1 MASLVFFVVREIH
14 HSLLTLWFGVKHASC
29 QKTLRRAS
37 FNSISCFLSCI
48 QYLLPRIS
56 MKSKFLHQLY
66 EFMLTRGYAKRT
78 IETYLTWI
86 TDFIR
91 FHKFTEPQQMRAE
104 HVEAYLT
111 HLAVRKQCAKSTQ
124 ATALNA
130 LLFLYNKFMECP
142 LPEEMTFLNSKRERK
157 LPVVLTQD
165 EVKALLGRVSKQH
178 YLAIALL
185 YGSGLRL
192 MECVRLRAGDIDFDY
207 KCIRVWFGKG
217 GKHRVVT
224 LSEALIPLLK
234 TQIEQVEQ
242 TLLRD
247 LNVSQ
252 FAGAWLPAGLR
263 KKYQQRN
270 KTLEW
275 QYLFPSQRLSIDPET
290 KQLRRHHIDEKQLQ
304 RNVKRA
310 SSDAGITKHVTP
322 HTLRHSFATHLLAAG
337 ADIRTVQH
345 QLGHADVRTTQIYTH
360 VLQQGGNGVISPL
373 SRLSI

>member
-1 MASLVFFVVREIH
+1 MVWCKNLKSERKPSKRSVFTRYFVLYAGFI
-14 HSLLTLWFGVKHASC
+14 LAFTNF
-29 QKTLRRAS
+29 
-37 FNSISCFLSCI
+37 
-48 QYLLPRIS
+48 
-56 MKSKFLHQLY
+56 MKSQFLRELY

-78 IETYLTWI
+78 IETYFTWI

-91 FHKFTEPQQMRAE
+91 FHNYAQPKDMHAE

-111 HLAVRKQCAKSTQ
+111 HLAVRRQCAKSTQ

-130 LLFLYNKFMECP
+130 LLFLYNKYLDNP
-142 LPEEMTFLNSKRERK
+142 LPEDMTFLNSKRERK

-165 EVKALLGRVSKQH
+165 EVKAVLGRASKQH
-178 YLAIALL
+178 YLAMALL

-192 MECVRLRAGDIDFDY
+192 MECVRLRAGDIDFNY

-224 LSEALIPLLK
+224 LSEALIPLLQ
-234 TQIEQVEQ
+234 TQIENVEQ
-242 TLLRD
+242 TLVRD
-247 LNVSQ
+247 LNVPS
-252 FAGAWLPAGLR
+252 FAGAWLPKGLR
-263 KKYQQRN
+263 KKYQSRN
-270 KTLEW
+270 KTVEW
-275 QYLFPSQRLSIDPET
+275 QYLFPSQRLSIDPES
-290 KQLRRHHIDEKQLQ
+290 KHLRRHHIDEKQLQ
-304 RNVKRA
+304 RDVKRA
-310 SSDAGITKHVTP
+310 SLEAGIKKHVTP

-373 SRLSI
+373 SRLGI